1 MNEVELLSS
10 RDRRVRLQELVHTVW
25 DSVFEG
31 LCPPVR
37 AFGSQEYGLATDS
50 SDWDY
55 ALEIDEHLMV
65 HAKVFRAK
73 FRQHLCDSGLAVW
86 SKTEDQSKLNTLKWK
101 FKGDAVQSSL
111 NVSSSEEMSLARA
124 TTLFLK
130 KFYTEHKGLKELVKS
145 VASLLRGAGHMVVAG
160 TVGQT
165 LKSAALFLWCAYFI
179 DSGSKLDTPEEMLL
193 CLGTFAA
200 ENWAIEVDLDNCK
213 MDCVKREARWRKMH

>member
-1 MNEVELLSS
+1 MCVSWTCTFEAVMNEVEILSR
-10 RDRRVRLQELVHTVW
+10 RDRLQDLVQTVW
-25 DSVFEG
+25 SSVFEG

-86 SKTEDQSKLNTLKWK
+86 SQTEDQSKLNTLKWK

-124 TTLFLK
+124 TTVFLK
-130 KFYTEHKGLKELVKS
+130 RFYAQHSGLKELVKS
-145 VASLLRGAGHMVVAG
+145 VATLLRGAQHMVDAG

-179 DSGSKLDTPEEMLL
+179 DSGTNLCTPADMLL

-200 ENWAIEVDLDNCK
+200 DDFLS
-213 MDCVKREARWRKMH
+213 RWI